1 MPINKRE
8 IIFTDE
14 KIDDIVY
21 GLYGIT
27 DEERKIVEA

>member
-14 KIDDIVY
+14 KIDDIGY
-21 GLYGIT
+21 ELYRIT
-27 DEERKIVEA
+27 DEKRKIIDA